1 MNENDRILTDEKR
14 TRLNQISWLDAT
26 KSDFHFLQSLS
37 DDQLLCLSMSADLV
51 AVVESN
57 RRVINALKFEGRITI
72 ALTVVIALL
81 TLLLVYDAFFA
92 KDKNE
97 GVVQALEK
105 VEKQTEMNGEKT
117 EAALQEMTSQLRQA
131 QIKQR
136 EIPKQKAIKHNVSD
150 Q

>member
-117 EAALQEMTSQLRQA
+117 EAALKEMTSQLRQA